1 MNKKKQQGSSVVA
14 PLDRLDKA
22 AREKLRKEVLE
33 SVPRIEAAQFASF
46 SAVKSEKY
54 LSEWNDN
61 VVVLDVSASRNFNKT
76 LRVNLDEIWVNCEGG
91 LSIFQGV
98 VPLTTFP
105 NLANTVKAF
114 LNDCINTFGNS
125 TDVVSE
131 IHLNF
136 NNLVRF
142 IIWMF
147 RRKGIYQFARL
158 TRPDFEDFAADFRSN
173 HGWAG
178 VLGYEEA
185 LADVVKQLKNGELDP
200 DEVLSPYQT
209 AHPYLK
215 RVQFKQGAIEKLTG
229 LPITRTEV
237 PESFREE
244 VAKITAREFKCQVS
258 SKDGVSKMSAYAVFK
273 ALNRLYRLPETFDRP
288 RIKPVPNAL
297 ALAKKNA
304 TMQHEERTKNLR
316 LEDAIALFNESVR
329 WIYDYAPHI
338 LPLLNK
344 YREILEHY
352 SNLSNA
358 WASRKVN
365 EDEELKQY
373 ITKTL
378 EASPIPFRGIVN
390 GRRAPDYDER
400 HCPSI
405 TDLIQHMMTA
415 CFIMIATNHGRRLN
429 EIIGVNQL
437 PYGLYFGCIH
447 EKSESPARYIDIYI
461 EKTVKDWCSFYV
473 NQLVID
479 AVKLLEEI
487 SQVFRP
493 LFTPRK
499 TYKDDINAA
508 RHDKLFVWHYLT
520 PLGFEYVPISYNF
533 RAASTKFYRRAGV
546 TDLDL
551 DHRAHPFRR
560 FFALLYFYRYDN
572 PKLLALQHHLWH
584 LDPGMTVVYISDPPM
599 RREADR
605 IEVLY
610 RKRVEQHTKEEMALL
625 NDVRSEMFHDTVD
638 EILQGKRNGGN
649 WPKIVTGLYR
659 ILANRGTFD
668 GKSLHEQAELT
679 AKGLEKRGYGRIPF
693 ENGGCNNGDNRLT
706 RKKSACHSEDD
717 DFSHLEDASPV
728 KCHQCIHHDS
738 GETNIHFMEA
748 ERRRMRDQT
757 LDYGLPVYVRKAAER
772 EFSLLDKVIDSE
784 EKLSLENRRFLSTVV
799 DTFALTHAEVPHG

>member
-1 MNKKKQQGSSVVA
+1 M
-14 PLDRLDKA
+14 
-22 AREKLRKEVLE
+22 
-33 SVPRIEAAQFASF
+33 EAAQLASF
-46 SAVKSEKY
+46 RANKSEKY
-54 LSEWNDN
+54 LSEWDNN
-61 VVVLDVSASRNFNKT
+61 VVVLRVSANKNSNKT
-76 LRVNLDEIWVNCEGG
+76 MRINLDEIWVNCEGG
-91 LSIFQGV
+91 LSIFQGI

-114 LNDCINTFGNS
+114 LNDCVNTFGNS
-125 TDVVSE
+125 TKAVSE
-131 IHLNF
+131 IHQNL
-136 NNLVRF
+136 NNLIRF

-147 RRKGIYQFARL
+147 RRKGVYQLARL

-185 LADVVKQLKNGELDP
+185 LADLVKQLKNDELDP
-200 DEVLSPYQT
+200 AMLLSPMLTIQRCI
-209 AHPYLK
+209 K
-215 RVQFKQGAIEKLTG
+215 GVQFKEGAIEKLTG

-237 PESFREE
+237 SQRFREK
-244 VAKITAREFKCQVS
+244 VAQITGREFICQARS
-258 SKDGVSKMSAYAVFK
+258 QDGVSMMSAYSVFK
-273 ALNRLYRLPETFDRP
+273 ALNRLYRLPETFDCP

-304 TMQHEERTKNLR
+304 TVRHQERTKNLR
-316 LEDAIALFNESVR
+316 LEDAIALFDESAR

-344 YREILEHY
+344 YREKLEHY
-352 SNLSNA
+352 SHLSDH
-358 WASRKVN
+358 WAPRKLS
-365 EDEELKQY
+365 EDEELDQLV
-373 ITKTL
+373 TKALQT
-378 EASPIPFRGIVN
+378 SPLPFRRIVAN
-390 GRRAPDYDER
+390 ARTPGHDDTN
-400 HCPSI
+400 CPSI
-405 TDLIQHMMTA
+405 DELVQHTMTA

-437 PYGLYFGCIH
+437 PYGLYFGCIK
-447 EKSESPARYIDIYI
+447 EQAGSPVRHIDIYI

-499 TYKDDINAA
+499 TYQDNVIAA
-508 RHDKLFVWHYLT
+508 RHDKLFVWRYLT
-520 PLGFEYVPISYNF
+520 PLGFENAPFSYF
-533 RAASTKFYRRAGV
+533 FKAASTKFYRRAGV
-546 TDLDL
+546 TDLEL

-572 PKLLALQHHLWH
+572 PKLLALQHHLRH
-584 LDPGMTVVYISDPPM
+584 LDPGMTVVYLSDPPV

-610 RKRVEQHTKEEMALL
+610 RKRVDEHTKEEMALL
-625 NDVRSEMFHDTVD
+625 NDVRSEMFHDTVY
-638 EILQGKRNGGN
+638 EILSGKRHGGH
-649 WPKIVTGLYR
+649 WPKTVTGLYR

-668 GKSLHEQAELT
+668 GKSLREQAELT

-706 RKKSACHSEDD
+706 RKISACHSEDD
-717 DFSHLEDASPV
+717 DFCHLEEAGPA
-728 KCHQCIHHDS
+728 KCLQCVHHDS

-748 ERRRMRDQT
+748 ERRRLRDQT
-757 LDYGLPVYVRKAAER
+757 LDYELPVYVRKAAEQ
-772 EFSLLDKVIDSE
+772 ELSLLNKVIASE
-784 EKLSLENRRFLSTVV
+784 KKLSLENRRFLSTIV
-799 DTFALTHAEVPHG
+799 DTFALTHAEAPHG